1 MSTFDF
7 HLLSAGV
14 LAPGLASLSAL
25 RDACRQGRLPAQPE
39 AMQLPA
45 PDVLP
50 ANERRRASQVVRLA
64 LGCIKQAIDAS
75 DVDASTMRAVFAT
88 DEGTGE
94 VCQQMLQALTGTAP
108 VSPLLF
114 ANSVLNAPSGYFS
127 IGWQCREPASV
138 VSSGAESFAIGL
150 MCAASD
156 ACLYRQPTLLVCYDP
171 TMTSPLD
178 EVVPIYHAIGSA
190 WLISAATMPSAGAL
204 ATFRLAIPDAGS
216 PLESPWPAWLPSTWR
231 TQAAAA
237 GLAALSLIEESVGTT
252 LPLRTGGRAALLTR
266 VA

>member
-7 HLLSAGV
+7 HLRAAGV

-25 RDACRQGRLPAQPE
+25 RDACRQGCLPAPAE

-45 PDVLP
+45 PGVLP

-64 LGCIKQAIDAS
+64 LGCIQQAINAN
-75 DVDASTMRAVFAT
+75 DVDASTLRTVFAT

-94 VCQQMLQALTGTAP
+94 VCQQMLQALVGTVP
-108 VSPLLF
+108 VSPLLL

-138 VSSGAESFAIGL
+138 VSAGAESFAIGL
-150 MCAASD
+150 MCAASE
-156 ACLYRQPTLLVCYDP
+156 AFLYRQQTLLVCYDP
-171 TMTSPLD
+171 MMTSPLD
-178 EVVPIYHAIGSA
+178 EVVPIHHALGSA
-190 WLISAATMPSAGAL
+190 WLISAATLQSADAL
-204 ATFRLAIPDAGS
+204 ATFRLELPDDGS
-216 PLESPWPAWLPSTWR
+216 PMESRWPAWLPSTWR

-237 GLAALSLIEESVGTT
+237 GLAALSLIEERAGTT
-252 LPLRTGGRAALLTR
+252 FPLRTGGRAAMLTR
-266 VA
+266 LA